1 MVMKENLPL
10 NPFPYS
16 HTHLK
21 PMSQAAAADN
31 GIYREM
37 CHSRKLTPPF
47 HMEGSENRQNIIA
60 Y

>member
-1 MVMKENLPL
+1 MVMKENLLL
-10 NPFPYS
+10 NPFPYVI
-16 HTHLK
+16 LK

-31 GIYREM
+31 EIYREM

-47 HMEGSENRQNIIA
+47 HVERSDNRQNSIV